1 MKYEVIRSENEK
13 ELLEDIEQ
21 RLDETLWCMDGC
33 KQIMFVP
40 IGIIAKDGKVKLIL
54 HTDMDLLMKKIN

>member
-1 MKYEVIRSENEK
+1 MKYEIIRSENEK
-13 ELLEDIEQ
+13 GLLEDIEQ

-40 IGIIAKDGKVKLIL
+40 VGLITKDGKVRLIL
-54 HTDMDLLMKKIN
+54 HTDMDLLIEKN

>member
-1 MKYEVIRSENEK
+1 MKYEIVRSENEEK
-13 ELLEDIEQ
+13 LLKDIEE

-33 KQIMFVP
+33 RQIMLVP
-40 IGIIAKDGKVKLIL
+40 VGLITKDGKIELIL

>member
-1 MKYEVIRSENEK
+1 MKYEIIRSEKEK

-21 RLDETLWCMDGC
+21 RLDETVWLVDGC
-33 KQIMFVP
+33 KQIMLVP
-40 IGIIAKDGKVKLIL
+40 IGIITKDGKVKLIL

>member
-1 MKYEVIRSENEK
+1 MKYEIIRSENEK

-21 RLDETLWCMDGC
+21 RLDSITWCKDYN

-40 IGIIAKDGKVKLIL
+40 VGIVSREGKVGIVL
-54 HTDMDLLMKKIN
+54 HTNTDLLIEEN

>member
-1 MKYEVIRSENEK
+1 MKYEIIRSENEK

-33 KQIMFVP
+33 RQIMFVP
-40 IGIIAKDGKVKLIL
+40 VGLITKDGKIRLIL
-54 HTDMDLLMKKIN
+54 HTDMDLLIKKIN

>member
-1 MKYEVIRSENEK
+1 MKYEIVRSENEK

-21 RLDETLWCMDGC
+21 RLDETLWCMDSC

-40 IGIIAKDGKVKLIL
+40 SGIITKEGKVKLIL

>member
-1 MKYEVIRSENEK
+1 MKYEIVRSENEEK
-13 ELLEDIEQ
+13 LLADTEE

-40 IGIIAKDGKVKLIL
+40 IGIITKDGKVKLIL